1 VGGAGGDLGLGPLRR
16 FGAESEETA
25 RAMARGALAASHAH
39 LAVAITGVAGPTG
52 GTPAKPVGMVCL
64 AWASRSGAVDAVTRH
79 FTGNR
84 TAVRRQSVI
93 CALEGVLE
101 RTGETRS

>member
-1 VGGAGGDLGLGPLRR
+1 
-16 FGAESEETA
+16 
-25 RAMARGALAASHAH
+25 
-39 LAVAITGVAGPTG
+39 
-52 GTPAKPVGMVCL
+52 MVCL
-64 AWASRSGAVDAVTRH
+64 AWASRSGGVDAATRH

-84 TAVRRQSVI
+84 AAVRRQSVI